1 MANLSIFFLIPAH
14 NAVKYP
20 QYWYEFM
27 MQMTVGMWPNWAASI
42 LLQSVFWGNFPSLK
56 TWGSY
61 AYLYCYVACVNFVL
75 TCSYYVLWTQYY
87 GYYSPM
93 PFTGYTAGLI
103 SGTSAYL
110 ALWFRYYPG
119 SWI

>member
-1 MANLSIFFLIPAH
+1 
-14 NAVKYP
+14 
-20 QYWYEFM
+20 
-27 MQMTVGMWPNWAASI
+27 MQMTIGMWPNWAASI
-42 LLQSVFWGNFPSLK
+42 LLQSVFWGNFQSLK

-103 SGTSAYL
+103 SGFTAYL

>member
-1 MANLSIFFLIPAH
+1 MCGYAGFRI
-14 NAVKYP
+14 
-20 QYWYEFM
+20 EFM
-27 MQMTVGMWPNWAASI
+27 IVSQFKI
-42 LLQSVFWGNFPSLK
+42 
-56 TWGSY
+56 

-103 SGTSAYL
+103 SGSSSYL